1 MNLNLNK
8 EWFRSEFIN
17 HEMMSGHRLMENE
30 LSFYEAI
37 VNGDLEYVEQNLKEK
52 NFANPEGMGKLSEN
66 PLQNL
71 RYHYVV
77 TVAMITRYCVHAG
90 MEQEKAYSL
99 SDFYI
104 LKMDKCNAIPEIV
117 ELHDTMCMAF
127 CKQMDI
133 IRKANVLSKPIV
145 LCLDYIYT
153 HLHYR
158 ITLEEV
164 ADHLAISKNYL
175 STLFKKEMGISLSEY
190 IISLKI
196 EKARNLLQYSDY
208 TLSDISNYLAFS
220 SESHFIQVFQ
230 KKVGVTPNKFR
241 KQNFRSD
248 WSQIQAKF

>member
-1 MNLNLNK
+1 MNLNK
-8 EWFRSEFIN
+8 DWYRSEFIN
-17 HEMMSGHRLMENE
+17 HEILAEHRLMENE
-30 LSFYEAI
+30 LSFYDAI
-37 VNGDLEYVEQNLKEK
+37 VSGDVEYVEANVKK
-52 NFANPEGMGKLSEN
+52 KTFANPEGMGKLSEN

-71 RYHYVV
+71 RYHFVV

-104 LKMDKCNAIPEIV
+104 LKMDKCSTIAQIV
-117 ELHDTMCMAF
+117 ELHETMCLAF

-133 IRKANVLSKPIV
+133 LRKSNVLSKPII
-145 LCLDYIYT
+145 LCLDYIYS

-158 ITLEEV
+158 ITLEEL
-164 ADHLAISKNYL
+164 AEHLSISKNYL
-175 STLFKKEMGISLSEY
+175 SSLFKKEMGISISEY
-190 IISLKI
+190 ITSLKI

-208 TLSDISNYLAFS
+208 TLTDISNYLAFS

-230 KKVGVTPNKFR
+230 KKVGITPNKFR

-248 WSQIQAKF
+248 WSQIQG